1 MNTVNYTPN
10 RQRFLDLVA
19 REIPGVTAISRK
31 QVVALVEA
39 NNVKWPSWLTG
50 DKSLRSARGEFILPT
65 LVRASRTTEVAAET
79 AVSAR

>member
-10 RQRFLDLVA
+10 RQRFLDLVS
-19 REIPGVTAISRK
+19 RELPGVTAISRK

-39 NNVKWPSWLTG
+39 NSIKWPSWLTG

-65 LVRASRTTEVAAET
+65 LVRASRTVDAPAET
-79 AVSAR
+79 AVSTR